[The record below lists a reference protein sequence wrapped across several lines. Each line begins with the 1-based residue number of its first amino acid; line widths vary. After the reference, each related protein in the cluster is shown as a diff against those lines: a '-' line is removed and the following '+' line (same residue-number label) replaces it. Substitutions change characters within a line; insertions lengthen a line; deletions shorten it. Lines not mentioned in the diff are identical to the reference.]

1 VHGPTLERVRMT
13 HYGGSPGRPTWL
25 PNHCLEVAMGN
36 GNVQRIS
43 TLFSLGLWGSA
54 MFSTTL

>member
-1 VHGPTLERVRMT
+1 MT
-13 HYGGSPGRPTWL
+13 HYGGSLGRPTWL
-25 PNHCLEVAMGN
+25 ANHCLEVAMGD

-43 TLFSLGLWGSA
+43 TLFSLGLLGSA